1 MQISAA
7 QKDVGSN
14 HAVSGL
20 KFKVLRDFLQLGYAV
35 LLSDVDIVTLQN
47 PFLHLHRDSD
57 IEAMSDGWNNDTAYG
72 RPLPCLA
79 SPACWLC
86 LPSMSSTKAKPVQ
99 ALMLVVP
106 Y

>member
-20 KFKVLRDFLQLGYAV
+20 KFKILRHFLQLGYAV

-47 PFLHLHRDSD
+47 PFDHLYRDSD
-57 IEAMSDGWNNDTAYG
+57 VEAMSDGWNNDTAYG
-72 RPLPCLA
+72 NQRALTSPMHMFANSLIEMCNWLA
-79 SPACWLC
+79 EL
-86 LPSMSSTKAKPVQ
+86 L
-99 ALMLVVP
+99 
-106 Y
+106 